1 MQSIS
6 KIPLPMKIN
15 RKACPMSTKSSLLQ
29 KPLDAIHDL
38 ITAKQPKRA
47 HKVLHPLT
55 LDKITNTLLTQM
67 ITGKSASFAQQ
78 TLQLIGNILYQYS
91 KEILQKDDP
100 KRALKS
106 FVEQNKKE
114 RGRSLFSTSA
124 TTMNSC
130 LKRIRSKTANH
141 SLSKLN
147 KSIQINL
154 KKQGLWSPSTLLAVD
169 PSHTL
174 YYGKY
179 INRHIN
185 WGTVGQKPIYK
196 RTYKEVAVYATTSQ
210 LITNASMEPILPSDK
225 WKRSLPVWIQ
235 QVQKQVL
242 ESNSQGTITKGIY
255 GDREYYSSLG
265 MAYSRLGL
273 WDASCPVTQNPRLIT
288 PKKIWGK
295 RELTKWEFLMDPNS
309 TVITQDFIEL
319 DYYMQ
324 KFLGT
329 LVHSLKKNKKKTRFY
344 VPTWSYAVFDAY
356 GNGKKVQSLQ
366 WGKLEAQ
373 RIQKKLQEAQHHL
386 KDEEFEFTDYLR
398 KQGNR
403 KCKPPSYKGKKRRI
417 FKINDEKLLYQ
428 ACWRAKSQM
437 KYWESKKSKLSKRL
451 MFFSVSSRENDDV
464 QTIVEEIH
472 DLVRGYHERWGV
484 ESAFKDVKYKFYLKT
499 NCRKASGRHV
509 RFIFSAL
516 VYNSWHYYRLLRTA
530 RIIKRKR
537 KKWKPFGSHSIPKR
551 KKYER
556 DFGSVLQASRYIHQL
571 LGISLKLT
579 MTRALAN
586 I

>member
-1 MQSIS
+1 
-6 KIPLPMKIN
+6 MKIA
-15 RKACPMSTKSSLLQ
+15 RKAIPMTKKTSILQ
-29 KPLDAIHDL
+29 KPLVAIHDL
-38 ITAKQPKRA
+38 LTTKQSKRI
-47 HKVLHPLT
+47 HKNVSPIT

-67 ITGKSASFAQQ
+67 ITGKSSSFAQQ
-78 TLQLIGNILYQYS
+78 TLQLIGNILYEYS
-91 KEILQKDDP
+91 KEILQKKDP

-106 FVEQNKKE
+106 FVKQNKKDH
-114 RGRSLFSTSA
+114 GRSLFSTSA
-124 TTMNSC
+124 TTMNTC
-130 LKRIRSKTANH
+130 LNRIRSKTADH

-147 KSIQINL
+147 KSIQTNL

-210 LITNASMEPILPSDK
+210 LISNASMEPILPSSK

-235 QVQKQVL
+235 QTQKQIL
-242 ESNSQGTITKGIY
+242 ESSNQGTITKGIY

-273 WDASCPVTQNPRLIT
+273 WDASRPVTQNPRLIT
-288 PKKIWGK
+288 PKKIWGN
-295 RELTKWEFLMDPNS
+295 RVLTKWEYLLDPNS
-309 TVITQDFIEL
+309 TVITLDFIEL

-324 KFLGT
+324 RFLGT
-329 LVHSLKKNKKKTRFY
+329 LVHALKMNKKKTRFH

-366 WGKLEAQ
+366 WGKLEAH
-373 RIQKKLQEAQHHL
+373 RIQKKLQEAQHKL
-386 KDEEFEFTDYLR
+386 KDEEFEYTDYLR
-398 KQGNR
+398 KQGKR
-403 KCKPPSYKGKKRRI
+403 KCKPPSYKGKKRRV

-428 ACWRAKSQM
+428 ACWKAKSQLR
-437 KYWESKKSKLSKRL
+437 YWQSKKTKLSKRL

-464 QTIVEEIH
+464 QTITKEIH
-472 DLVRGYHERWGV
+472 SLVKGYHERWGV

-516 VYNSWHYYRLLRTA
+516 VYNSWHYYRLGRIA

-537 KKWKPFGSHSIPKR
+537 KKWKPFGCDSIPKR

-556 DFGSVLQASRYIHQL
+556 DYGSVLRASRYIHQL
-571 LGISLKLT
+571 LGTSLKMT
-579 MTRALAN
+579 MKRALLK